1 MKKSLSA
8 ALVFL
13 ILLGLPL
20 ASAAHVFW
28 LIPAPAV
35 SETGKPVQ
43 VEIGFGHKFPKD
55 EELQAERLQF
65 LKVIGPDGKDVPVH
79 QAAASRYAFTPTQAG
94 TYLVVAQMQP
104 GFVSRTPEGMKMANK
119 KEAPTASN
127 CFRFD
132 FAAKTLVTIGPTA
145 PGFDRPG
152 PASVEIIPLTSPAAL
167 KVGEELPVR
176 VLFQGK
182 PLANVEIKATHDRWQ
197 DPKEMFAVT
206 GKTDAQGEYRLKL
219 ATPGL
224 WLVAVYHKTP
234 YHDLGECDENLY
246 LGSLTV
252 AVQ

>member
-1 MKKSLSA
+1 MKKILLTCI
-8 ALVFL
+8 ALVVFS
-13 ILLGLPL
+13 LPVT
-20 ASAAHVFW
+20 AQAHLFW
-28 LIPAPAV
+28 LIPEPAV

-55 EELQAERLQF
+55 EELKAERLQF
-65 LKVIGPDGKDVPVH
+65 FKVIGPDGKELPLKQLSAVR
-79 QAAASRYAFTPTQAG
+79 SEFIPTMNG
-94 TYLVVAQMQP
+94 TYLVVAQMRP
-104 GFVSRTPEGMKMANK
+104 GFVSRTPEGMKMASK

-145 PGFDRPG
+145 PGFDRSG

-197 DPKEMFAVT
+197 DLKEMFAVT

-219 ATPGL
+219 ATPGQ

-234 YHDLGECDENLY
+234 YHDLAECDENLY
-246 LGSLTV
+246 LGSLMV
-252 AVQ
+252 AVK